1 MLSQTRIRTEVRS
14 CRWPGFI
21 ACFSSEQAEPLTGSC
36 SWEEGGGLEGKNCQG
51 RKGASDDMTLEQ
63 GLVVELRLRLGPRL
77 GCVLEG
83 EAGMWDWCVGTRRTS
98 PGPPQSS
105 TQRGPSRHSRCRA
118 PPGTRE
124 APLGSR
130 LGCVFVC
137 VCVCACA
144 CVCGVCVC
152 FLFLLWSIRFFSET
166 CFFFSF
172 FLIFKNKMQMNKT
185 PNCQSEW
192 NYSRIWYERN
202 EIFVSVCVVLTKRMN
217 PWLSCYLQGCL
228 RPRFLP
234 RVVLASSIAC
244 FVRWVCVSRPTR
256 WSTINW
262 KTKVFRHT
270 LIFHCSL
277 VLYNSQSQRVLSGK
291 SYTFCLSFLHR
302 RMKVEWMLLSSP
314 IRHIPTNPDQ

>member
-137 VCVCACA
+137 VCVCVCM
-144 CVCGVCVC
+144 CVCVRSVCMFSVFALIYQV
-152 FLFLLWSIRFFSET
+152 FLRNLFFL
-166 CFFFSF
+166 FFFSYF
-172 FLIFKNKMQMNKT
+172 
-185 PNCQSEW
+185 
-192 NYSRIWYERN
+192 
-202 EIFVSVCVVLTKRMN
+202 
-217 PWLSCYLQGCL
+217 
-228 RPRFLP
+228 
-234 RVVLASSIAC
+234 
-244 FVRWVCVSRPTR
+244 
-256 WSTINW
+256 
-262 KTKVFRHT
+262 
-270 LIFHCSL
+270 
-277 VLYNSQSQRVLSGK
+277 
-291 SYTFCLSFLHR
+291 
-302 RMKVEWMLLSSP
+302 
-314 IRHIPTNPDQ
+314 